1 MNGGEVIFKFKG
13 DDKDL
18 EKKTNGVTGKLK
30 ASTIAI
36 GNLMSS
42 AIEKVGSSL
51 LGLGKDALQ
60 GVADLEQNI
69 GGVETLFKDSAD
81 TVIENSKKAY
91 MTAGIDANKYME
103 QITSFSASLLQSL
116 GGDTAEAAKVGDM
129 AIQDMAD
136 NSNKFGTAI
145 ENIQNAY
152 QGFAKQNY
160 TMLDNLK
167 LGYGGTKT
175 EMERLLSDAEK
186 ISGVHYDISNLNDV
200 FNAIHVIQ
208 GELDVTGTTAK
219 EASTTISGS
228 INSAK
233 SAFSNFLSGA
243 GGIEEVIST
252 FTTAGTNISNAIIKM
267 APQIITGLTTL
278 LNNLIPLIGPLLQAV
293 LPALIQG
300 TSTLI
305 MGLVQAL
312 PGIIQI
318 LMGMLPTIIQELANM
333 LPVILTSLIQGL
345 VMIIQAL
352 AEQLPT
358 LIPVIIDAILSTI
371 PILIDNLPLF
381 IEAGFKLLGGLIA
394 GILNA
399 LPILLARAQEIV
411 VDVIEYFKGM
421 PRMMWDCGKN
431 LIQGLWNGI
440 KSAKDWVLDKIA
452 GIGNSIMKKIRGIFG
467 VHSPSTEFAWIGK
480 MNMVGLEKGMEDM
493 KGQVN
498 STVSGMFDDMFS
510 LSPSLYGS
518 SSTNLSPQV
527 NVVVNNNM
535 EQDPLGQM
543 VNNIKTFS
551 GGSKNDYNYGMGG
564 A

>member
-18 EKKTNGVTGKLK
+18 EKKTNGVAGKLK
-30 ASTIAI
+30 ASTVAL

-175 EMERLLSDAEK
+175 EMERLLADAEK

-252 FTTAGTNISNAIIKM
+252 FTTAGTNISNAIVKM

-381 IEAGFKLLGGLIA
+381 LEAGWKLLGGLIA
-394 GILNA
+394 GIINA
-399 LPILLARAQEIV
+399 IPILLARVQEIV

-498 STVSGMFDDMFS
+498 STVGGMFDDMFS

>member
-30 ASTIAI
+30 ASTVAL

-91 MTAGIDANKYME
+91 TTAGIDANKYME

-136 NSNKFGTAI
+136 NSNKFGTTI

-175 EMERLLSDAEK
+175 EMERLLADAEK
-186 ISGVHYDISNLNDV
+186 ISGVKYDISNLNDV

-208 GELDVTGTTAK
+208 EELDVTGTTAK

-252 FTTAGTNISNAIIKM
+252 FTTAGTNISNAIVKM

-278 LNNLIPLIGPLLQAV
+278 LNNLVPLIGPLLQAI

-345 VMIIQAL
+345 VMIIQEL
-352 AEQLPT
+352 ANQLPT

-371 PILIDNLPLF
+371 PMLIDNLPLF

-399 LPILLARAQEIV
+399 LPILLARAGEIV
-411 VDVIEYFKGM
+411 VDLVEYFKGM
-421 PRMMWDCGKN
+421 PKMLWDCGKN

-452 GIGNSIMKKIRGIFG
+452 GIGNSIMKKIKGIFG
-467 VHSPSTEFAWIGK
+467 IHSPSTEFAWVGK
-480 MNMVGLEKGMEDM
+480 MNMLGLEKGMEDM

-498 STVSGMFDDMFS
+498 STVGGMFDDMFS

-518 SSTNLSPQV
+518 SSTNLSPQI

>member
-399 LPILLARAQEIV
+399 LPILLARAEEIV

-421 PRMMWDCGKN
+421 PRMTWDCGKN

-452 GIGNSIMKKIRGIFG
+452 GIGNSIMKKIKGIFG

>member
-18 EKKTNGVTGKLK
+18 EKKTNGVASKLK
-30 ASTIAI
+30 ASTVVL

-42 AIEKVGSSL
+42 AIQKVGSSL

-91 MTAGIDANKYME
+91 TTAGIDANKYME

-116 GGDTAEAAKVGDM
+116 GGDTVKAAKVGDM

-136 NSNKFGTAI
+136 NSNKFGTSM
-145 ENIQNAY
+145 ESIQNAY

-175 EMERLLSDAEK
+175 EMERLLADAEK
-186 ISGVHYDISNLNDV
+186 ISGVKYDISNLSDV

-208 GELDVTGTTAK
+208 EELDVTGTTAK
-219 EASTTISGS
+219 ESMSTITGS
-228 INSAK
+228 VNSAK

-252 FTTAGTNISNAIIKM
+252 FTTAGTNITNAIMNM

-278 LNNLIPLIGPLLQAV
+278 MTNLIPMISPLLQLL
-293 LPALIQG
+293 LPALVDG
-300 TSTLI
+300 TVQLI
-305 MGLVQAL
+305 MGLVQAI
-312 PGIIQI
+312 PQI
-318 LMGMLPTIIQELANM
+318 VLA
-333 LPVILTSLIQGL
+333 LIEGLTTVLQL
-345 VMIIQAL
+345 L
-352 AEQLPT
+352 AEQMPT
-358 LIPVIIDAILSTI
+358 LIPIIIDAILGTI
-371 PILIDNLPLF
+371 PILIENLPLF
-381 IEAGFKLLGGLIA
+381 VKAGAQLIGGLIA
-394 GILNA
+394 GIINSI
-399 LPILLARAQEIV
+399 PILLARVGEIV
-411 VDVIEYFKGM
+411 VSIVNHFKKLPNMLKSVGA
-421 PRMMWDCGKN
+421 N
-431 LIQGLWNGI
+431 LLKGLWNGL
-440 KSAKDWVLDKIA
+440 KSAKDFVLNKVA
-452 GIGNSIMKKIRGIFG
+452 GIGNSIMKKIKSIFG
-467 VHSPSTEFAWIGK
+467 VHSPSTEFAWVGK
-480 MNMVGLEKGMEDM
+480 MNMLGLEKGMEDM

-498 STVSGMFDDMFS
+498 STVGGMFDDMF
-510 LSPSLYGS
+510 
-518 SSTNLSPQV
+518 NLSPNLYGNTSNNLSPVV
-527 NVVVNNNM
+527 NVVNHVNV

-543 VNNIKTFS
+543 VRDIKTFS
-551 GGSKNDYNYGMGG
+551 GGSKNDYNYGGVGG
-564 A
+564 

>member
-18 EKKTNGVTGKLK
+18 EKKTNGVAGKLK

-91 MTAGIDANKYME
+91 TTAGIDANKYME

-116 GGDTAEAAKVGDM
+116 GGDTEEAAKVGDM

-167 LGYGGTKT
+167 LGYGGTRT
-175 EMERLLSDAEK
+175 EMERLLADAEK

-208 GELDVTGTTAK
+208 QELDITGTTAK

-252 FTTAGTNISNAIIKM
+252 FTTAGTNISNAIVKM

-278 LNNLIPLIGPLLQAV
+278 LNNLVPLIGPLLQAI

-305 MGLVQAL
+305 MGLVQAF
-312 PGIIQI
+312 PSIIQI

-352 AEQLPT
+352 AEQMPV

-394 GILNA
+394 GIINA
-399 LPILLARAQEIV
+399 IPTLLARVGEIV
-411 VDVIEYFKGM
+411 VDIIEYFKGM
-421 PRMMWDCGKN
+421 PRMMLDCGKN

-452 GIGNSIMKKIRGIFG
+452 GIGNSIMKKIKGIFG
-467 VHSPSTEFAWIGK
+467 IHSPSTEFAWIGK

-498 STVSGMFDDMFS
+498 STVGGMFDDMFS

>member
-30 ASTIAI
+30 ASTVAL

-91 MTAGIDANKYME
+91 TTAGIDANKYME

-175 EMERLLSDAEK
+175 EMERLLADAEK
-186 ISGVHYDISNLNDV
+186 ISGVKYDISNLNDV

-208 GELDVTGTTAK
+208 EELDVTGTTAK

-252 FTTAGTNISNAIIKM
+252 FTTAGTNISNAIVKM

-278 LNNLIPLIGPLLQAV
+278 LNNLVPLIGPLLQAI

-345 VMIIQAL
+345 VMIIQEL
-352 AEQLPT
+352 ANQLPT

-371 PILIDNLPLF
+371 PMLIDNLPLF

-399 LPILLARAQEIV
+399 LPILLARAGEIV
-411 VDVIEYFKGM
+411 VDLVEYFKGM
-421 PRMMWDCGKN
+421 PKMMWDCGKN

-452 GIGNSIMKKIRGIFG
+452 GIGNSIMKKIKGIFG
-467 VHSPSTEFAWIGK
+467 VHSPSTEFAWVGK
-480 MNMVGLEKGMEDM
+480 MNMLGLEKGMEDM

-498 STVSGMFDDMFS
+498 STVGGMFDDMFS

>member
-1 MNGGEVIFKFKG
+1 M
-13 DDKDL
+13 
-18 EKKTNGVTGKLK
+18 
-30 ASTIAI
+30 
-36 GNLMSS
+36 
-42 AIEKVGSSL
+42 
-51 LGLGKDALQ
+51 
-60 GVADLEQNI
+60 
-69 GGVETLFKDSAD
+69 
-81 TVIENSKKAY
+81 
-91 MTAGIDANKYME
+91 
-103 QITSFSASLLQSL
+103 
-116 GGDTAEAAKVGDM
+116 
-129 AIQDMAD
+129 
-136 NSNKFGTAI
+136 
-145 ENIQNAY
+145 
-152 QGFAKQNY
+152 
-160 TMLDNLK
+160 
-167 LGYGGTKT
+167 YGGTKT
-175 EMERLLSDAEK
+175 EMERLLADAEK

-208 GELDVTGTTAK
+208 QELDITGTTAK

-252 FTTAGTNISNAIIKM
+252 FTTAGTNISNAIVKV

-278 LNNLIPLIGPLLQAV
+278 LNNLVPLIGPLLQAI

-345 VMIIQAL
+345 VMIIQEL
-352 AEQLPT
+352 ANQLPT

-381 IEAGFKLLGGLIA
+381 IEAGFKLLGGLLA
-394 GILNA
+394 GLLNA
-399 LPILLARAQEIV
+399 LPTFLARAGEIV
-411 VDVIEYFKGM
+411 VDLVEYFKGM
-421 PRMMWDCGKN
+421 PKMLWECGKN

-452 GIGNSIMKKIRGIFG
+452 GIGKSIMKKIKGIFG
-467 VHSPSTEFAWIGK
+467 IHSPATDFDWRGK

-498 STVSGMFDDMFS
+498 STVGGMFDDMFS

>member
-30 ASTIAI
+30 ASTVAL

-91 MTAGIDANKYME
+91 TTAGIDANKYME

-175 EMERLLSDAEK
+175 EMERLLADAEK
-186 ISGVHYDISNLNDV
+186 ISGVKYDISNLNDV

-208 GELDVTGTTAK
+208 EELDITGTTAK

-252 FTTAGTNISNAIIKM
+252 FTTAGTNISNAIVKM
-267 APQIITGLTTL
+267 APQIITGITTL
-278 LNNLIPLIGPLLQAV
+278 LNNLVPLISPLLQAI

-345 VMIIQAL
+345 VMIIQEL
-352 AEQLPT
+352 ANQLPT

-371 PILIDNLPLF
+371 PMLIDNLPLF

-399 LPILLARAQEIV
+399 LPILLARAGEIV
-411 VDVIEYFKGM
+411 VDLVEYFKGM
-421 PRMMWDCGKN
+421 PKMMWDCGKD

-452 GIGNSIMKKIRGIFG
+452 GIGNSIMKKIKGIFG
-467 VHSPSTEFAWIGK
+467 IHSPSTEFAWVGK
-480 MNMVGLEKGMEDM
+480 MNMLGLEKGMEDM

-498 STVSGMFDDMFS
+498 STVGGMFDDMFS

>member
-1 MNGGEVIFKFKG
+1 M
-13 DDKDL
+13 
-18 EKKTNGVTGKLK
+18 
-30 ASTIAI
+30 
-36 GNLMSS
+36 
-42 AIEKVGSSL
+42 
-51 LGLGKDALQ
+51 
-60 GVADLEQNI
+60 
-69 GGVETLFKDSAD
+69 
-81 TVIENSKKAY
+81 
-91 MTAGIDANKYME
+91 
-103 QITSFSASLLQSL
+103 
-116 GGDTAEAAKVGDM
+116 
-129 AIQDMAD
+129 
-136 NSNKFGTAI
+136 
-145 ENIQNAY
+145 
-152 QGFAKQNY
+152 
-160 TMLDNLK
+160 
-167 LGYGGTKT
+167 YGGTKT
-175 EMERLLSDAEK
+175 EIESLLASAVK

-208 GELDVTGTTAK
+208 QELDTTGTTAK

-252 FTTAGTNISNAIIKM
+252 FTTAGTNISNAIVKM

-278 LNNLIPLIGPLLQAV
+278 LNNLIPLIGPLLQAI

-312 PGIIQI
+312 PSIIQI

-345 VMIIQAL
+345 VMIIQSL
-352 AEQLPT
+352 AEQMPV

-394 GILNA
+394 GIINA
-399 LPILLARAQEIV
+399 IPTLLARAGEIV
-411 VDVIEYFKGM
+411 VDLVEYFKKM
-421 PRMMWDCGKN
+421 PQMMWDCGKN

-452 GIGNSIMKKIRGIFG
+452 SIGNSIMKKIKGIFG

-498 STVSGMFDDMFS
+498 STVGGMFDDMFS

-527 NVVVNNNM
+527 NVIVNNNM

>member
-18 EKKTNGVTGKLK
+18 EKKTNGVAGKLK

-91 MTAGIDANKYME
+91 TTAGIDANKYME

-175 EMERLLSDAEK
+175 EMERLLADAEK
-186 ISGVHYDISNLNDV
+186 ISGVKYDISNLNDV

-208 GELDVTGTTAK
+208 EELDVTGTTAK

-252 FTTAGTNISNAIIKM
+252 FTTAGTNISNAIVKM
-267 APQIITGLTTL
+267 APQIITGITTL
-278 LNNLIPLIGPLLQAV
+278 LNNLVPLIGPLLQAI

-345 VMIIQAL
+345 VMIIQEL
-352 AEQLPT
+352 ANQLPT

-371 PILIDNLPLF
+371 PMLIDNLPLF

-399 LPILLARAQEIV
+399 LPILLARAGEIV
-411 VDVIEYFKGM
+411 VDLVEYFKGM
-421 PRMMWDCGKN
+421 PKMIWDCGKN

-452 GIGNSIMKKIRGIFG
+452 GIGNSIMKKIKGIFG
-467 VHSPSTEFAWIGK
+467 IHSPSTEFAWVGK
-480 MNMVGLEKGMEDM
+480 MNMLGLEKGMEDM

-498 STVSGMFDDMFS
+498 STVGGMFDDMFS

-518 SSTNLSPQV
+518 SSTNLSPQI

>member
-18 EKKTNGVTGKLK
+18 EKKTNGVAGKLK

-91 MTAGIDANKYME
+91 TTAGIDANKYME

-116 GGDTAEAAKVGDM
+116 GGDTEEAAKVGDM

-175 EMERLLSDAEK
+175 EMERLLADAEK
-186 ISGVHYDISNLNDV
+186 ISGVKYDISNLNDV

-208 GELDVTGTTAK
+208 EELDVTGTTAK

-278 LNNLIPLIGPLLQAV
+278 LNNLVPLIGPLLQAI

-333 LPVILTSLIQGL
+333 LPIILEALIQGL
-345 VMIIQAL
+345 IMIIQAL
-352 AEQLPT
+352 AQQLPT

-381 IEAGFKLLGGLIA
+381 IEAGFQLLIGLLQGLIQAVPKLLSYIPKIITSLVGYFME
-394 GILNA
+394 
-399 LPILLARAQEIV
+399 LPKKLVNI
-411 VDVIEYFKGM
+411 
-421 PRMMWDCGKN
+421 GKN
-431 LIQGLWNGI
+431 MVMGIWNGI
-440 KSAKDWVLDKIA
+440 KNVSKWILDKIKGFGKSILN
-452 GIGNSIMKKIRGIFG
+452 GIKSIFG
-467 VHSPSTEFAWIGK
+467 IHSPSTEFAWIGK
-480 MNMVGLEKGMEDM
+480 MNMVGLEEGMEDM

-498 STVSGMFDDMFS
+498 STVDGMFDDMFS

-518 SSTNLSPQV
+518 SSTNLSPQI

>member
-18 EKKTNGVTGKLK
+18 EKKTNGVAGKLK

-136 NSNKFGTAI
+136 NSNKFGTAV

-175 EMERLLSDAEK
+175 EMERLLADAEK

-208 GELDVTGTTAK
+208 EELDVTGTTAK

-399 LPILLARAQEIV
+399 LPILLARAQEVV

-498 STVSGMFDDMFS
+498 STVGGMFDDMFS

-527 NVVVNNNM
+527 NVVVNSNM

>member
-18 EKKTNGVTGKLK
+18 EKKTNGVAGKLK

-399 LPILLARAQEIV
+399 IPILLARAQEIV

-452 GIGNSIMKKIRGIFG
+452 GIGNSIMKKIKGIFG

-498 STVSGMFDDMFS
+498 STVGGMFDDMFS

>member
-30 ASTIAI
+30 ASTVAL

-91 MTAGIDANKYME
+91 TTAGIDANKYME

-175 EMERLLSDAEK
+175 EMERLLADAEK
-186 ISGVHYDISNLNDV
+186 ISGVKYDISNLNDV
-200 FNAIHVIQ
+200 FNAIHIIQ
-208 GELDVTGTTAK
+208 EELDITGTTAK

-252 FTTAGTNISNAIIKM
+252 FTTAGTNISNAIVKM

-278 LNNLIPLIGPLLQAV
+278 LNNLVPLIGPLLQAI

-345 VMIIQAL
+345 VMIIQEL
-352 AEQLPT
+352 ANQLPT

-371 PILIDNLPLF
+371 PMLIDNLPLF

-399 LPILLARAQEIV
+399 LPILLARAGEIV
-411 VDVIEYFKGM
+411 VDLVEYFKGM
-421 PRMMWDCGKN
+421 PKMLWDCGKD

-452 GIGNSIMKKIRGIFG
+452 GIGNSIMKKIKGIFG
-467 VHSPSTEFAWIGK
+467 IHSPSTEFAWVGK
-480 MNMVGLEKGMEDM
+480 MNMLGLEKGMEDM

-498 STVSGMFDDMFS
+498 STVGGMFDDMFS

-518 SSTNLSPQV
+518 SSTNLSPQI

>member
-30 ASTIAI
+30 ASTVAL

-91 MTAGIDANKYME
+91 TTAGIDANKYME

-175 EMERLLSDAEK
+175 EMERLLADAEK
-186 ISGVHYDISNLNDV
+186 ISGVKYDISNLNDV
-200 FNAIHVIQ
+200 FNAIHIIQ
-208 GELDVTGTTAK
+208 EELDITGTTAK

-252 FTTAGTNISNAIIKM
+252 FTTAGTNISNAIVKM

-278 LNNLIPLIGPLLQAV
+278 LNNLVPLIGPLLQAI

-345 VMIIQAL
+345 VMIIQEL
-352 AEQLPT
+352 ANQLPT

-371 PILIDNLPLF
+371 PMLIDNLPLF

-399 LPILLARAQEIV
+399 LPILLARAGEIV
-411 VDVIEYFKGM
+411 VDLVEYFKGM
-421 PRMMWDCGKN
+421 PKMMWDCGKD

-452 GIGNSIMKKIRGIFG
+452 GIGNSIMKKIKGIFG
-467 VHSPSTEFAWIGK
+467 IHSPSTEFAWVGK
-480 MNMVGLEKGMEDM
+480 MNMLGLEKGMEDM

-498 STVSGMFDDMFS
+498 STVGGMFDDMFS

-518 SSTNLSPQV
+518 SSTNLSPQI

>member
-30 ASTIAI
+30 ASTVAL

-91 MTAGIDANKYME
+91 TTAGIDANKYME

-208 GELDVTGTTAK
+208 EELDVTGTTAK

-243 GGIEEVIST
+243 GGIDEVIST
-252 FTTAGTNISNAIIKM
+252 FSTAGKNISNAIIKM

-278 LNNLIPLIGPLLQAV
+278 LNNLVPLIGPLLQAI

-318 LMGMLPTIIQELANM
+318 LMGVLPTIIQELANM

-345 VMIIQAL
+345 VMIIQEL
-352 AEQLPT
+352 AKQLPI

-371 PILIDNLPLF
+371 PMLIDNLPLF

-399 LPILLARAQEIV
+399 LPVLLMRANEIV
-411 VDVIEYFKGM
+411 VDLVEYFKGM
-421 PRMMWDCGKN
+421 PKMMWDCGKN

-452 GIGNSIMKKIRGIFG
+452 GIGNSIMKKIKGIFG
-467 VHSPSTEFAWIGK
+467 VHSPSTEFAWVGK
-480 MNMVGLEKGMEDM
+480 MNMLGLEKGMEDM

-498 STVSGMFDDMFS
+498 STVGGMFDDMFS

>member
-18 EKKTNGVTGKLK
+18 EKKINGVAGKLK

-91 MTAGIDANKYME
+91 MTAGIDANKYMG

-358 LIPVIIDAILSTI
+358 LIPVIIDAIISTI

-399 LPILLARAQEIV
+399 IPILLARVQEIV

-421 PRMMWDCGKN
+421 PRMMWNCGKN

-498 STVSGMFDDMFS
+498 STVGGMFDDMFS

>member
-18 EKKTNGVTGKLK
+18 EKKTNGVAGKLK
-30 ASTIAI
+30 ASTVAL

-91 MTAGIDANKYME
+91 TTAGIDANKYME

-208 GELDVTGTTAK
+208 EELDVTGTTAK

-252 FTTAGTNISNAIIKM
+252 FTTAGTNISNAIVKM

-278 LNNLIPLIGPLLQAV
+278 LNNLVPLISPLLQAI

-333 LPVILTSLIQGL
+333 PPVILTSLIQGL
-345 VMIIQAL
+345 VMIIQEL
-352 AEQLPT
+352 ANQLPT

-381 IEAGFKLLGGLIA
+381 IEAGFKLLGGLID

-399 LPILLARAQEIV
+399 LPILLARAGEIV
-411 VDVIEYFKGM
+411 VDLVEYFKGM
-421 PRMMWDCGKN
+421 PKMLWECGKN

-452 GIGNSIMKKIRGIFG
+452 GIGNSIMKKIKGIFG
-467 VHSPSTEFAWIGK
+467 VHSPSTEFAWVGK
-480 MNMVGLEKGMEDM
+480 MNMLGLEKGMEDM

-498 STVSGMFDDMFS
+498 STVGGMFDDMFS

>member
-1 MNGGEVIFKFKG
+1 M
-13 DDKDL
+13 
-18 EKKTNGVTGKLK
+18 
-30 ASTIAI
+30 
-36 GNLMSS
+36 
-42 AIEKVGSSL
+42 
-51 LGLGKDALQ
+51 
-60 GVADLEQNI
+60 
-69 GGVETLFKDSAD
+69 
-81 TVIENSKKAY
+81 
-91 MTAGIDANKYME
+91 
-103 QITSFSASLLQSL
+103 
-116 GGDTAEAAKVGDM
+116 
-129 AIQDMAD
+129 
-136 NSNKFGTAI
+136 
-145 ENIQNAY
+145 
-152 QGFAKQNY
+152 
-160 TMLDNLK
+160 
-167 LGYGGTKT
+167 YGGTKT
-175 EMERLLSDAEK
+175 EMERLLADAEK

-208 GELDVTGTTAK
+208 QELDVTGTTAK

-228 INSAK
+228 IASAK

-252 FTTAGTNISNAIIKM
+252 FTTAGTNISNAIVKM

-278 LNNLIPLIGPLLQAV
+278 LNNLVPMIAPLLQAI

-345 VMIIQAL
+345 VMIIQEL
-352 AEQLPT
+352 ANQLPT

-394 GILNA
+394 GIINA
-399 LPILLARAQEIV
+399 IPTLLARAGEIV
-411 VDVIEYFKGM
+411 VDLVEYFKGM
-421 PRMMWDCGKN
+421 PKMLWECGKN

-452 GIGNSIMKKIRGIFG
+452 GIGKSIMKKIKGIFG
-467 VHSPSTEFAWIGK
+467 IHSPSTEFAWIGK
-480 MNMVGLEKGMEDM
+480 MNMVGLEEGMEDM

-498 STVSGMFDDMFS
+498 STVGGMFDDMFS

>member
-1 MNGGEVIFKFKG
+1 
-13 DDKDL
+13 
-18 EKKTNGVTGKLK
+18 
-30 ASTIAI
+30 
-36 GNLMSS
+36 
-42 AIEKVGSSL
+42 
-51 LGLGKDALQ
+51 
-60 GVADLEQNI
+60 
-69 GGVETLFKDSAD
+69 
-81 TVIENSKKAY
+81 
-91 MTAGIDANKYME
+91 
-103 QITSFSASLLQSL
+103 
-116 GGDTAEAAKVGDM
+116 
-129 AIQDMAD
+129 
-136 NSNKFGTAI
+136 
-145 ENIQNAY
+145 
-152 QGFAKQNY
+152 
-160 TMLDNLK
+160 
-167 LGYGGTKT
+167 
-175 EMERLLSDAEK
+175 MERLLADAEK

-278 LNNLIPLIGPLLQAV
+278 LNNLVPMIAPLLQAI

-300 TSTLI
+300 TSTLM

-312 PGIIQI
+312 PSIIQI

-333 LPVILTSLIQGL
+333 LPTILTSLIQGL
-345 VMIIQAL
+345 VMIIQEL
-352 AEQLPT
+352 ANQLPI
-358 LIPVIIDAILSTI
+358 LMPVIIDAILGTL
-371 PILIDNLPLF
+371 PILLDNLPLF
-381 IEAGFKLLGGLIA
+381 IMAGGKLLGGLIA
-394 GILNA
+394 GILNSI
-399 LPILLARAQEIV
+399 PILLARVGEIV
-411 VDVIEYFKGM
+411 ISIVNYFKKLPNMLKSVGI
-421 PRMMWDCGKN
+421 N
-431 LIQGLWNGI
+431 LLKGLWNGI
-440 KSAKDWVLDKIA
+440 KSAKDWLLDKVA
-452 GIGNSIMKKIRGIFG
+452 GIGKSIIKKVKGIFG

-480 MNMVGLEKGMEDM
+480 MNMVGLEEGMEDM
-493 KGQVN
+493 EGQVN
-498 STVSGMFDDMFS
+498 STVGGMFDDMFS

>member
-18 EKKTNGVTGKLK
+18 EKKTNGVAGKLK

-103 QITSFSASLLQSL
+103 QITSYSASLLQSL

-208 GELDVTGTTAK
+208 EELDVTGTTAK

-399 LPILLARAQEIV
+399 IPILLARAQEIV
-411 VDVIEYFKGM
+411 VDLVEYFKGM
-421 PRMMWDCGKN
+421 PKMLWECGKN

-498 STVSGMFDDMFS
+498 STVGGMFDDMFS

>member
-18 EKKTNGVTGKLK
+18 EKKTNSVAGKLK

-91 MTAGIDANKYME
+91 TTAGIDANKYME

-116 GGDTAEAAKVGDM
+116 GGDTVKAAKIGDM

-175 EMERLLSDAEK
+175 EMERLLADAEK
-186 ISGVHYDISNLNDV
+186 ISGVKYDISNLSDV

-208 GELDVTGTTAK
+208 EELDVTGTTAK
-219 EASTTISGS
+219 ESMSTITGS
-228 INSAK
+228 VNSAK

-252 FTTAGTNISNAIIKM
+252 FTTAGTNITNAIMNM

-278 LNNLIPLIGPLLQAV
+278 MTNLIPMISPLLQLL
-293 LPALIQG
+293 LPALVDG
-300 TSTLI
+300 TVQLI
-305 MGLVQAL
+305 MGLVQAI
-312 PGIIQI
+312 PQI
-318 LMGMLPTIIQELANM
+318 VVALIEG
-333 LPVILTSLIQGL
+333 LTTVLQL
-345 VMIIQAL
+345 L
-352 AEQLPT
+352 AEQMPT
-358 LIPVIIDAILSTI
+358 LIPIIIDAILGTI
-371 PILIDNLPLF
+371 PILIENLPLF
-381 IEAGFKLLGGLIA
+381 VKAGAQLIGGLIA
-394 GILNA
+394 GIINSI
-399 LPILLARAQEIV
+399 PVLLARVGEIV
-411 VDVIEYFKGM
+411 VSIVNHFKKLPNMLKSVGT
-421 PRMMWDCGKN
+421 N
-431 LIQGLWNGI
+431 LLKGLWNGI
-440 KSAKDWVLDKIA
+440 KSAKDWVLNKVA
-452 GIGNSIMKKIRGIFG
+452 GIGNSIMKKIKSIFG
-467 VHSPSTEFAWIGK
+467 VHSPSTEFAWVGK
-480 MNMVGLEKGMEDM
+480 MNMLGLEKGMEDM

-498 STVSGMFDDMFS
+498 STVGGMFDDMF
-510 LSPSLYGS
+510 
-518 SSTNLSPQV
+518 NLSPNLYGNTSNNLSPVV
-527 NVVVNNNM
+527 NVVNHVNV

-543 VNNIKTFS
+543 VRDIKTFS
-551 GGSKNDYNYGMGG
+551 GGSKNDYNYGGVGG
-564 A
+564 

>member
-18 EKKTNGVTGKLK
+18 EKKTNGVAGKLK

-208 GELDVTGTTAK
+208 EELDVTGTTAK

-267 APQIITGLTTL
+267 APQIITGLTSL

>member
-30 ASTIAI
+30 ASTVAL

-91 MTAGIDANKYME
+91 TTAGIDANKYME

-175 EMERLLSDAEK
+175 EMERLLADAEK
-186 ISGVHYDISNLNDV
+186 ISGVKYDISNLNDV

-208 GELDVTGTTAK
+208 EELDVTGTTAK

-252 FTTAGTNISNAIIKM
+252 FTTAGTNISNAIVKM
-267 APQIITGLTTL
+267 APQIITGITTL
-278 LNNLIPLIGPLLQAV
+278 LNNLVPLIGPLLQAI

-345 VMIIQAL
+345 VMIIQEL
-352 AEQLPT
+352 ANQLPT

-371 PILIDNLPLF
+371 PMLIDNLPLF

-399 LPILLARAQEIV
+399 LPILLARAGEIV
-411 VDVIEYFKGM
+411 VDLVEYFKGM
-421 PRMMWDCGKN
+421 PKMMWDCGKN

-452 GIGNSIMKKIRGIFG
+452 GIGNSIMKKIKGIFG
-467 VHSPSTEFAWIGK
+467 IHSPSTEFAWVGK
-480 MNMVGLEKGMEDM
+480 MNMLGLEKGMEDM

-498 STVSGMFDDMFS
+498 STVGGMFDDMFS

-518 SSTNLSPQV
+518 SSTNLSPQI

>member
-18 EKKTNGVTGKLK
+18 EKKTNGVAGKLK
-30 ASTIAI
+30 ASTVAI

-116 GGDTAEAAKVGDM
+116 GGDTAEAAKIGDM

-399 LPILLARAQEIV
+399 IPILLARAQEIV

-498 STVSGMFDDMFS
+498 STVGGMFDDMFS

>member
-30 ASTIAI
+30 ASTVAL

-91 MTAGIDANKYME
+91 TTAGIDANKYME

-175 EMERLLSDAEK
+175 EMERLLADAEK
-186 ISGVHYDISNLNDV
+186 ISGVKYDISNLNDV

-208 GELDVTGTTAK
+208 EELDVTGTTAK

-252 FTTAGTNISNAIIKM
+252 FTTAGTNISNAIVKM

-278 LNNLIPLIGPLLQAV
+278 LNNLVPLIGPLLQAI

-345 VMIIQAL
+345 VMIIQEL
-352 AEQLPT
+352 ANQLPT

-371 PILIDNLPLF
+371 PMLIDNLPLF

-399 LPILLARAQEIV
+399 LPILLARAGEIV
-411 VDVIEYFKGM
+411 VDLVEYFKGM
-421 PRMMWDCGKN
+421 PKMMWDCGKD

-452 GIGNSIMKKIRGIFG
+452 GIGNSIMKKIKGIFG
-467 VHSPSTEFAWIGK
+467 IHSPSTEFAWVGK
-480 MNMVGLEKGMEDM
+480 MNMLGLEKGMEDM

-498 STVSGMFDDMFS
+498 STVGGMFDDMFS

-518 SSTNLSPQV
+518 SSTNLSPQI

>member
-30 ASTIAI
+30 ASTVAL

-91 MTAGIDANKYME
+91 TTAGIDANKYME

-175 EMERLLSDAEK
+175 EMERLLADAEK
-186 ISGVHYDISNLNDV
+186 ISGVKYDISNLNDV

-208 GELDVTGTTAK
+208 EELDVTGTTAK

-252 FTTAGTNISNAIIKM
+252 FTTAGTNISNAIVKM
-267 APQIITGLTTL
+267 APQIITGITTL
-278 LNNLIPLIGPLLQAV
+278 LNNLVPLIGPLLQAI

-345 VMIIQAL
+345 VMIIQEL
-352 AEQLPT
+352 ANQLPT

-399 LPILLARAQEIV
+399 LPILLARAGEIV
-411 VDVIEYFKGM
+411 VDLVEYFKGM
-421 PRMMWDCGKN
+421 PKMMWDCGKN

-452 GIGNSIMKKIRGIFG
+452 GIGNSIMKKIKGIFG
-467 VHSPSTEFAWIGK
+467 IHSPSTEFAWVGK
-480 MNMVGLEKGMEDM
+480 MNMLGLEKGMEDM

-498 STVSGMFDDMFS
+498 STVGGMFDDMFS

-518 SSTNLSPQV
+518 SSTNLSPQI